1 MREVITF
8 YFLNCIF
15 QLKVNISFFL
25 ALNELRNCMLVFQCI
40 FLFICTGS
48 LDWDWKYMNLVQVM
62 ETMKEIN
69 IVFCF

>member
-1 MREVITF
+1 MREIITF
-8 YFLNCIF
+8 YFLKCIF
-15 QLKVNISFFL
+15 QLKVNVSFFL

-40 FLFICTGS
+40 FLFIYAGS